1 MRFRFISFD
10 ADFDQQK
17 IALHAAASV
26 FPVFGESVF
35 SREVVAGAETHL
47 RNSVAVVAAHTSTP
61 GHLEERKKH
70 VEVFYREELCQELSA
85 TKASDAAFSSGF
97 V

>member
-1 MRFRFISFD
+1 MPISINK
-10 ADFDQQK
+10 K